1 MAIPSEA
8 EYLRRERASFINDL
22 QKVEKAPLTERKE
35 DTASFAEALKTDPEL
50 VVERIGWLLN
60 GSYGKGSYDAA
71 NEVIRRPRGNHGA
84 WLVQV
89 IGALE
94 WRAPQ
99 KGVVAAWKK
108 LTAREQ
114 AHLKK
119 LIDKEI
125 KDALAQE
132 FG

>member
-8 EYLRRERASFINDL
+8 EYLRRERASFIKQLNE
-22 QKVEKAPLTERKE
+22 VEKAPLAERKE
-35 DTASFAEALKTDPEL
+35 DTASFAEALKKDPEL
-50 VVERIGWLLN
+50 VVERLGWLLN

-71 NEVIRRPRGNHGA
+71 HEVIRRPRGNHGA

-99 KGVVAAWKK
+99 KGVIAAWKK
-108 LTAREQ
+108 LTAKEQ
-114 AHLKK
+114 AHLKR
-119 LIDKEI
+119 LIDKEV
-125 KDALAQE
+125 KEALSVE
-132 FG
+132 